1 MCYTF
6 DIYLLTESL
15 VSWFALIWLMFLY
28 TCLCLRSTKSFLFA
42 LFYFFAF
49 AIYIDFKL
57 AGIRCVQCVIEIKI
71 LRLYCCE
78 FVTCYRC
85 MQYSWVQWR
94 YHRRWCSMRL
104 VSVLFSVRV
113 YCLVCVCVCV
123 HRNNRQWIWA
133 CENDREVVS
142 MKGRDEIRNEVSQK
156 EKKTRCEQASVIV
169 CESVS
174 ECVWESNELTW
185 IALIQWLWMF
195 LINCPL
201 IQHI

>member
-28 TCLCLRSTKSFLFA
+28 TCSCLRSTKSFLFA

-113 YCLVCVCVCV
+113 YCLVCVCVFIEITGNEFEHAKTIEKSYQWKEEMKYEMKSARKRRRQDASKRVWLCV
-123 HRNNRQWIWA
+123 RVYLSV
-133 CENDREVVS
+133 CENRT
-142 MKGRDEIRNEVSQK
+142 NWH
-156 EKKTRCEQASVIV
+156 
-169 CESVS
+169 ESRWFNDF
-174 ECVWESNELTW
+174 EC
-185 IALIQWLWMF
+185 F
-195 LINCPL
+195 
-201 IQHI
+201 